1 MAGIIQIRGV
11 PDPLYRRLTARAG
24 SNNRTVAEEVL
35 AILEDVL
42 IEPAA
47 RTPHEQI
54 DQARQKKN
62 EARRRA
68 MIDWAL
74 R

>member
-11 PDPLYRRLTARAG
+11 PDPLYSRLRARAV
-24 SNNRTVAEEVL
+24 SNERTIAHEVL
-35 AILEDVL
+35 AILEEAL

-47 RTPHEQI
+47 RTPREEV
-54 DQARQKKN
+54 DQAQLRKN

>member
-11 PDPLYRRLTARAG
+11 PDQLHRRLTARAG

-42 IEPAA
+42 SEPAA
-47 RTPHEQI
+47 SAPNEET
-54 DQARQKKN
+54 DQARQKRN
-62 EARRRA
+62 DARRRA